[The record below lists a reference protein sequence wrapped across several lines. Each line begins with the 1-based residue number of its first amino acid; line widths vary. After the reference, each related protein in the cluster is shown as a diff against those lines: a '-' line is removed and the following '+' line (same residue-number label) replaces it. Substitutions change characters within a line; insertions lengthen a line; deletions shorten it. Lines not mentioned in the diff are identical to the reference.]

1 MNSHLVSR
9 WIASIAAIE
18 SGQSLARR
26 VNKENG
32 SIKKRLLRSGCAFKV
47 KLMLRLR
54 CILLSA
60 LLWLA
65 MGGGA
70 FAEPLV
76 VGYSAV
82 TSVFLPFWI
91 GKEMGFYKKEGLDAQ
106 LVYIASSTT
115 MAQAMFARQ
124 VAISTVNSGSV
135 VTSTL
140 SGGDLVLMGAVM
152 NAAAFYIITRPE
164 ITNVQELRGK
174 KIGVTRLGSSSDFAI
189 REYLQKNK
197 LNPSRD
203 VNIVQVGGMPELAA
217 ALNNGLISA
226 APLSAPS
233 SHIAE
238 QRGNRII
245 GNLANEG
252 IYFVIAGLTTTRR
265 FLREQRGE
273 AKAFLRAFGRATA
286 FMFQQKDEAKKLLTK
301 YAKIDDP
308 GMLEGSMKY
317 AYDFTEKIPLV
328 KREGVQVV
336 LDQEAAKNPQA
347 RESSAERFY
356 DNSLVQELINE
367 GFYKSLWGK

>member
-1 MNSHLVSR
+1 
-9 WIASIAAIE
+9 
-18 SGQSLARR
+18 
-26 VNKENG
+26 
-32 SIKKRLLRSGCAFKV
+32 
-47 KLMLRLR
+47 MLRIKLFG
-54 CILLSA
+54 LST
-60 LLWLA
+60 LLWAGVATWA
-65 MGGGA
+65 M
-70 FAEPLV
+70 AEPVV

-140 SGGDLVLMGAVM
+140 AGGDLVLMGAVM

-203 VNIVQVGGMPELAA
+203 VNIVQAGGMPELAA

-273 AKAFLRAFGRATA
+273 AKAFLRAFGRATY

-336 LDQEAAKNPQA
+336 LDQEAVKNPQA